1 MVKTFEETCRLLN
14 YELYL
19 LHTISKALKG
29 TFNEDFIL
37 KLTLT
42 GLTANGALGLSRA
55 SVFYYDREKALIYGK
70 AGIGPY
76 NEDEALEIW
85 SDLSRKSIPLESY
98 LQHAVEGSVTIQ
110 KFPEKVCD
118 IVINIDELPPE
129 NYFKRVIAERK
140 IFHLTDISE
149 ENFGLPKEIR
159 DIFVPSEIIILPLSS
174 SRNVIG
180 IIMADNAFHYNPVD
194 ESTLRLVSLLSIQT
208 GIALENARNHNV
220 IKRQLEEL
228 RELHSA
234 MEILQEE
241 FIKKEKLSTIG
252 KMASYFVHEI
262 KNPLV
267 TVGGFAKR
275 ITESEDIN
283 IIKRDAGIILKEI
296 KKFEQILGKLSGF
309 TLLSPS
315 KVERVSLVETVKEV
329 IDFFELE
336 FSRKHINI
344 QIDIKE
350 NVYMKAERV
359 QIFEVLFN
367 LVSNSVESMK
377 TGTIK
382 ITGAKEAFFVKI
394 TVSDTGKGIPSENIP
409 RVTEPFFSTKTGGFG
424 LGLFIVENIIENYGG
439 KMEVSSAENRGTA
452 VTVYLPA

>member
-1 MVKTFEETCRLLN
+1 MIKTFEETCRLLN

-29 TFNEDFIL
+29 TFNEDSIL
-37 KLTLT
+37 NLTLT

-55 SVFYYDREKALIYGK
+55 SVFYYDQGKNVIYGK

-76 NEDEALEIW
+76 NEEEAVNIW
-85 SDLSRKSIPLESY
+85 RDLSRKDIPLESY
-98 LQHAVEGSVTIQ
+98 LQNALEKTIAIQ
-110 KFPEKVCD
+110 RFPEKVCD
-118 IVINIDELPPE
+118 ITINLDELPPE

-140 IFHLTDISE
+140 IFHLTDVAE
-149 ENFGLPKEIR
+149 DNFNLPEEIR
-159 DIFVPSEIIILPLSS
+159 KIFIPSEIIILPLSS
-174 SRNVIG
+174 SRNVVG

-208 GIALENARNHNV
+208 GIALENAHNHNV
-220 IKRQLEEL
+220 IKRQLDEL
-228 RELHSA
+228 RELHNA
-234 MEILQEE
+234 MELLQEE
-241 FIKKEKLSTIG
+241 LLNKEKLSTIG

-267 TVGGFAKR
+267 TIGGFAKR
-275 ITESEDIN
+275 ITESDDID
-283 IIKRDAGIILKEI
+283 IIRRDAGIILKEI

-315 KVERVSLVETVKEV
+315 KIERVSLVEIIKEV
-329 IDFFELE
+329 IEFFELE
-336 FSRKHINI
+336 FSRKHIDI
-344 QIDIKE
+344 QVDIKE
-350 NVYMKAERV
+350 DIYMKVERV

-367 LVSNSVESMK
+367 LVSNSAESMK
-377 TGTIK
+377 TGMIK

-394 TVSDTGKGIPSENIP
+394 SVSDTGKGIPMENIP

-424 LGLFIVENIIENYGG
+424 LGMFIVANIIENYGG
-439 KMEVSSAENRGTA
+439 KLEVSSVEKQGTTA
-452 VTVYLPA
+452 TVYLPV